1 MDNSPR
7 SLQLVLSST
16 QKYCLKNPNA
26 LSVFVPNSKEFF
38 SSWVPVLRWTVLY
51 LQCCLP
57 ALLHVQM
64 SSLYALVIGEVKP
77 FWEVFF
83 EERPHWLVG
92 GPALQIR
99 HRGGR
104 ESTCRTARKGL
115 FDKELSRQIIFH
127 LSYQYKRHM
136 EKYFTYRQVLHQA
149 FVVDCQGGE
158 KKE

>member
-1 MDNSPR
+1 MP
-7 SLQLVLSST
+7 
-16 QKYCLKNPNA
+16 
-26 LSVFVPNSKEFF
+26 SVFLSPTLKSFLVPEFLSF
-38 SSWVPVLRWTVLY
+38 GGPVLY

-149 FVVDCQGGE
+149 FVVDCQGG
-158 KKE
+158 KKKNKCCLSQ